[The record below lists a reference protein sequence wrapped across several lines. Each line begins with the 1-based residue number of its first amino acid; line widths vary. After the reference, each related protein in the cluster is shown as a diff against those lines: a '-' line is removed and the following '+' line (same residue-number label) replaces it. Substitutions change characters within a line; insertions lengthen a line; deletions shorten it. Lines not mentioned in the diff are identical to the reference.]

1 MLQIK
6 SVSMAVIESSFKAA
20 SNSFLEQ
27 TEWAQRCLLETS
39 LAGFGETLPDRGD
52 RVSRP
57 TTRAAIG
64 LMLRGG
70 CGFFWDQSRWWRAAV
85 AFASGERE
93 GASMACDQWLPV
105 LYDRFVAG
113 GRCVC
118 FINPYKLLFRP
129 RLRGMPSVLQDASFA
144 PPVLSSGSLLT
155 FHTLEEGG
163 GVPPAIPNLNT

>member
-1 MLQIK
+1 
-6 SVSMAVIESSFKAA
+6 MAVILSSCNAA
-20 SNSFLEQ
+20 SNALLEQ

-39 LAGFGETLPDRGD
+39 RAGFGETLPDRGD
-52 RVSRP
+52 RVSSP

-70 CGFFWDQSRWWRAAV
+70 AGFLDQSRCTAV

-118 FINPYKLLFRP
+118 FINPYSFYSGRGCEACLVSYRTLASRP
-129 RLRGMPSVLQDASFA
+129 QFYRVARY
-144 PPVLSSGSLLT
+144 
-155 FHTLEEGG
+155 
-163 GVPPAIPNLNT
+163 

>member
-1 MLQIK
+1 MLQIR
-6 SVSMAVIESSFKAA
+6 SVSMAVILSSCNAA
-20 SNSFLEQ
+20 SNSRLEQ
-27 TEWAQRCLLETS
+27 TEWAQRCRLDTS

-57 TTRAAIG
+57 TTLAAIG

-70 CGFFWDQSRWWRAAV
+70 AGFRDQSRCAAV

-113 GRCVC
+113 GRMRML
-118 FINPYKLLFRP
+118 Y
-129 RLRGMPSVLQDASFA
+129 
-144 PPVLSSGSLLT
+144 
-155 FHTLEEGG
+155 
-163 GVPPAIPNLNT
+163 